1 MMTSGFLVLDKPA
14 GITSRDAV
22 DHAQQWFPREKL
34 GHAGTLD
41 PAATG
46 VLVLGVGPVA
56 TRLIEYVQDQEKVY
70 ETTIR
75 LGGTSTTDDA
85 DGEIT
90 NTVDFE
96 RPTLAKLEAT
106 LKTFTGPIVQ
116 TPPAYS
122 AAKIQGERAHTKA
135 RRGEVVVLQARNVSV
150 YELILQ
156 EYRYP
161 DVVATIRCS
170 KGTYIRSIARDLG
183 AALGCGGYV
192 QTLRRTRIG
201 SVTCE
206 QAVDWNATVEQAH
219 AALLPLSTAVTH
231 LHKYEVSEDIA
242 RKLLCGQAQRETVL
256 PSQVVSLWVG
266 NLFLGIG
273 EVDASMQRLQ
283 PNKMLMRSLPTA
295 SVAS

>member
-1 MMTSGFLVLDKPA
+1 MTSGFLVLDKPA

-46 VLVLGVGPVA
+46 VLVLGIGPVA

-85 DGEIT
+85 DGEVT
-90 NTVDFE
+90 NTVDAE
-96 RPTLAKLEAT
+96 RPSLAKLIAT
-106 LKTFTGPIVQ
+106 LRTFIGPIVQ

-135 RRGEVVVLQARNVSV
+135 RRGEVVVLQARNVTV
-150 YELILQ
+150 YGMSLE
-156 EYRYP
+156 EYQYP
-161 DVVATIRCS
+161 DVKTTIRCS

-183 AALGCGGYV
+183 AAIGCGGYV

-256 PSQVVSLWVG
+256 PSQVVSIWVG
-266 NLFLGIG
+266 ALFLGIG
-273 EVDASMQRLQ
+273 EVDADMQRLQ
-283 PNKMLMRSLPTA
+283 PNKMLMRSLPTVSDA
-295 SVAS
+295 S